1 MNNRDDSTN
10 EWNITTHIG
19 PVSFNILIDS
29 AFFNY
34 SSQQYSERHRHATFE
49 FHFITEGSC
58 ILYTDDMQY
67 EVVPDSFYII
77 RAGVYHMQ
85 KRLLS
90 TPLHRYSC
98 KFEFEMCN
106 STGNDYSE
114 EEIKNF
120 VYILSN
126 TRFFYSKNLK
136 CIKHI
141 IYEIQ
146 SELKQKAVG
155 YYTKVQHLFS
165 LLFIGMMREIA
176 MEAKH
181 EFKMQPLKI
190 YRENRISII
199 ENFFELNYNYKAT
212 SQELCELLHISSS
225 QLNRILK
232 EKYNMTFKQKH
243 METQIE
249 YVKDMLINTN
259 IPIREITEKTGYTS
273 EGNFTAF
280 FKRVLGVS
288 PKVFR
293 KQSKLTSNN
302 SQANSI
308 VTE

>member
-1 MNNRDDSTN
+1 MNNRNDSIS

-19 PVSFNILIDS
+19 SLSFNILIDS

-34 SSQQYSERHRHATFE
+34 SSQQYSEWHRHATFE
-49 FHFITEGSC
+49 FHFITEGSG
-58 ILYTDDMQY
+58 ILYVDNMQY
-67 EVVPDSFYII
+67 DIVPDSFYLIG
-77 RAGVYHMQ
+77 AGVYHMQ
-85 KRLLS
+85 KRLVS
-90 TPLHRYSC
+90 IPLHRYSC

-106 STGNDYSE
+106 SASNDYPE

-126 TRFFYSKNLK
+126 TRYFYSKNLK

-155 YYTKVQHLFS
+155 YYTKVQHLLS
-165 LLFIGMMREIA
+165 LLFIGIMREIA

-181 EFKMQPLKI
+181 EFIMQPPEI
-190 YRENRISII
+190 HWENRIGII

-212 SQELCELLHISSS
+212 SQELCELLHISGS

-249 YVKDMLINTN
+249 YVKEMLINTN
-259 IPIREITEKTGYTS
+259 IPIREIAEKTGYTS

-280 FKRVLGVS
+280 IKHALGVS
-288 PKVFR
+288 PKAYR
-293 KQSKLTSNN
+293 KQSKLVSE
-302 SQANSI
+302 
-308 VTE
+308 TESAGG